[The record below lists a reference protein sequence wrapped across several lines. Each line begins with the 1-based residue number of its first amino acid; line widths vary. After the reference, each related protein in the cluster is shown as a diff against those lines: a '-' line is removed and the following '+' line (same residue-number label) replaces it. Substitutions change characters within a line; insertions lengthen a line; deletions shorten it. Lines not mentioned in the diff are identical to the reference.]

1 MTGLATHLFY
11 SALNL
16 RSDTSC
22 ERYFR
27 YDTRSPVHSVE
38 SGRPLRSNHIIGFTL
53 TYENDI
59 LHLVQ
64 MLEMGEIPIWN
75 TARTEKD
82 PIVIVGGPAISG
94 NPEPYRD
101 FVDAFAIGEG
111 DFVIHGIIEAAKSSN
126 TRRETILRLATIP
139 SVYVPTIEQ
148 GIIKRSIIRDID
160 DLFHPTQQVVPI
172 VPDGDRREPVFGKA
186 LLVEVTRGCKHSCK
200 FCLIGHISRPGRTR
214 SLESVKNIIIEG
226 IQKTPV
232 RKVALIGSSV
242 GDMDELEDLMAWME
256 KKELEFSV
264 PSLRADRITKNTLK
278 LLAKVGQRTL
288 TFAPETGSE
297 ELRRSLGKGLSDEHI
312 ERAAAMATEAGMR
325 AIKLYFIVG
334 LPGETEEDVKSIG
347 TMVRRISDISG
358 LKVTVSANPFI
369 PKAHTRFEREPQ
381 LPISEIRRRLR
392 IVEKD
397 LRNIPHSTIESLDP
411 RFARIQAALSLGDR
425 SLSKVIWKAAQYG
438 GLGGWRRGEKET
450 GIEFFNLANNGERL
464 QDTLPWSFIR

>member
-1 MTGLATHLFY
+1 MHLFY

-16 RSDTSC
+16 RTDTSC

-27 YDTRSPVHSVE
+27 YDTKSPVHSIE

-53 TYENDI
+53 TYENDV

-64 MLEMGEIPIWN
+64 MLERGGIPLWN
-75 TARTEKD
+75 TIRTEKD
-82 PIVIVGGPAISG
+82 PIVVVGGPAISG

-111 DFVIHGIIEAAKSSN
+111 DFTIHAIVEAVKSSN
-126 TRRETILRLATIP
+126 TREEAISRLATIP
-139 SVYVPTIEQ
+139 SIYVPAIEQ
-148 GIIKRSIIRDID
+148 KFIKRSIISNID
-160 DLFHPTQQVVPI
+160 EAFHPTQQVVPM
-172 VPDGDRREPVFGKA
+172 VPEGDKREPVFGKA

-214 SLESVKNIIIEG
+214 SLENLKDIIREG

-232 RKVALIGSSV
+232 RKIALIGSSV
-242 GDMDELEDLMAWME
+242 GDMDELEDLMGWME
-256 KKELEFSV
+256 KKDLEFSV
-264 PSLRADRITKNTLK
+264 PSLRADRITKNILE

-297 ELRRSLGKGLSDEHI
+297 ELRRHLGKSLKDEHI
-312 ERAAAMATEAGMR
+312 EKAAALAPEAGMR

-334 LPGETEEDVKSIG
+334 LPGETDDDVKSIG
-347 TMVRRISDISG
+347 TMVRRISEISG

-381 LPISEIRRRLR
+381 LSISEIRRRLK

-397 LRNIPHSTIESLDP
+397 LRRIPHTVIESLDP
-411 RFARIQAALSLGDR
+411 RLARIQAALSLGDH
-425 SLSKVIWKAAQYG
+425 SLSKVIWRASQYG
-438 GLGGWRRGEKET
+438 GLGGWRRGEKEA
-450 GIEFFNLANNGERL
+450 GIEFFSLANNRERL
-464 QDTLPWSFIR
+464 LGKLPWSFIR